1 MDEFKTKLRAI
12 LDGCSADGIRDVG
25 IVKEHVRQGLS
36 KAVFEKTRRKPII
49 IPVVMEV

>member
-1 MDEFKTKLRAI
+1 MAEFKAKLRAI
-12 LDGCSADGIRDVG
+12 LDGCSSDGIRDVG